1 MLMGNNKVQEVA
13 HTDKWI
19 QRNQYPKISMCGQV
33 SILPLPDAKRAATRH
48 LRLLLD
54 LTVRTLLCLLLAIK
68 IYGRDTL
75 QRLMADDITIRD
87 RFHVAYDIGAAK
99 A

>member
-1 MLMGNNKVQEVA
+1 MDTAK
-13 HTDKWI
+13 
-19 QRNQYPKISMCGQV
+19 PISQDINVWPGEY
-33 SILPLPDAKRAATRH
+33 IAFLPDAKRAATRH

-54 LTVRTLLCLLLAIK
+54 LTMRTLLCLLLAIK